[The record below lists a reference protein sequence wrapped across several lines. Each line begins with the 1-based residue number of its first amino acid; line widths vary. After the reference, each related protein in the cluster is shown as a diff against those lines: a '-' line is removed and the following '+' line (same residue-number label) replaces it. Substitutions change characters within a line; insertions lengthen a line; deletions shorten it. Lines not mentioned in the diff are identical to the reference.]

1 MKRLISLILA
11 AAMLIAFAPAVL
23 ADELEVDTLYDAY
36 GLGEEIFICGT
47 LPPGTV
53 TVRIVIANSV
63 GSPVT
68 SQPVNAMEFMDG
80 VYIGVNRAWPLGE
93 YTLYLITERGD
104 TFTHVF
110 EIVQDRVDHGSSSGN
125 GNSSGSRNDV
135 IATDVTL
142 TQTELLLHLG
152 ETATVSA
159 AGEKNSFKWTTDD
172 NDKITINGENS
183 ATATIT
189 PKRTGRA
196 IVWVYCGNNYATLT
210 IDIVPAD
217 KTNVPGT
224 NQPDRKDEQKEPTKP
239 EQPKQNEPS
248 GSDMPE
254 EQEDLFTDLD
264 AASWAREGIN
274 ALAKVGILN
283 GMGNGIFAPADN
295 VTRAQFVQMIV
306 NAFEFSSTGES
317 SFTDVSDEWFAPA
330 VLIAADNGI
339 VNGYDGR
346 FDPNANITC
355 QDAAVIVRRVLD
367 MKGISLPMPL
377 NLEENDESEAA
388 WYAREAIA
396 LLRANGM
403 IPEEMG
409 FSPLQNATRAQSAY
423 LIYGAYSIKTEE
435 NSDK

>member
-1 MKRLISLILA
+1 MKRLISLVLA
-11 AAMLIAFAPAVL
+11 AAMLLAFAPAVF
-23 ADELEVDTLYDAY
+23 ADEIEVDTLYDAY

-53 TVRIVIANSV
+53 TVRIVIANSA
-63 GSPVT
+63 GSPMT
-68 SQPVNAMEFMDG
+68 SQTADAMEFTDG
-80 VYIGVNRAWPLGE
+80 IYIGVNRAWPLEE

-110 EIVQDRVDHGSSSGN
+110 EIVQDRVDHSTGSGSGSGSSG
-125 GNSSGSRNDV
+125 GSRNDV
-135 IATDVTL
+135 IATDVTI

-159 AGEKNSFKWTTDD
+159 AGESKSFKWTTDD
-172 NDKITINGENS
+172 NDKITIDGANS

-224 NQPDRKDEQKEPTKP
+224 NKNDQSGKENESNGKQEQKEPVESVEQDKP
-239 EQPKQNEPS
+239 TL
-248 GSDMPE
+248 
-254 EQEDLFTDLD
+254 QEDLFTDLD
-264 AASWAREGIN
+264 ATPWARDGIN
-274 ALAKVGILN
+274 ALAKAGVLS
-283 GMGNGIFAPADN
+283 GMGDGTFAPAEN

-346 FDPNANITC
+346 FEPNANITC
-355 QDAAVIVRRVLD
+355 QDAVVIIRRVLD
-367 MKGISLPMPL
+367 MKGISLPKPL
-377 NLEENDESEAA
+377 NLTEDDESEAA
-388 WYAREAIA
+388 WYAREPIA

-403 IPEEMG
+403 IPDEMG
-409 FSPLQNATRAQSAY
+409 FSPLENATRAQSAY
-423 LIYGAYSIKTEE
+423 LIYGAYGHNK
-435 NSDK
+435 